1 MQVYYEPTF
10 VVIKST
16 MWLLL
21 IERSI
26 YGTFWLLSLDSR
38 IGTMTVMVVGVVLKW
53 AEQYLHFELH
63 LQWKKRIGSHFAMLL
78 ANQIERDLMKC
89 RSFLNSTFQP
99 VLILFNM

>member
-10 VVIKST
+10 VVVIKST

-38 IGTMTVMVVGVVLKW
+38 IGTMTVMVVGVV
-53 AEQYLHFELH
+53 
-63 LQWKKRIGSHFAMLL
+63 
-78 ANQIERDLMKC
+78 N
-89 RSFLNSTFQP
+89 
-99 VLILFNM
+99 